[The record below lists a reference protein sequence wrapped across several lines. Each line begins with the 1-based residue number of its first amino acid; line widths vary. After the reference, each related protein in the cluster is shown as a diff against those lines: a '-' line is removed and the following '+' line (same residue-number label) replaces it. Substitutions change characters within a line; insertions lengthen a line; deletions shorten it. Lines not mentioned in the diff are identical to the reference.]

1 MLANTVIL
9 IKTTSF
15 NITQGKEE
23 EEEELDE
30 IVNEQDKTKIE
41 RLMDCSLHDS
51 LPTPR
56 ELEIDDDSLANS
68 LQGEFLRWHYRLGH
82 MSYAKMKILAIL
94 RLILRS
100 LLKVRPSLFSHF
112 KFGSISRKPW

>member
-1 MLANTVIL
+1 MYTLPRFTRYRKQVTALELLANTVIL
-9 IKTTSF
+9 IKITSF

-68 LQGEFLRWHYRLGH
+68 LQG
-82 MSYAKMKILAIL
+82 
-94 RLILRS
+94 
-100 LLKVRPSLFSHF
+100 
-112 KFGSISRKPW
+112 